1 MTLIGDTGALLA
13 LYDKDDDYHDAVL
26 SVIEKTSTII
36 NLCTFASFA
45 SFAPLALKK

>member
-26 SVIEKTSTII
+26 SVK
-36 NLCTFASFA
+36 NQHHHY
-45 SFAPLALKK
+45 P